1 MDYKQ
6 QKSDAKGSEFNF
18 DKQLSAESKKTD
30 LTKIETWFW
39 LVAKLV
45 IFASILVASLSFLG
59 VYAWHM
65 IAPPDSRWLT
75 DNELEHMRSF
85 TLSVVSGVV
94 ATVVTNHYL
103 NRK

>member
-1 MDYKQ
+1 
-6 QKSDAKGSEFNF
+6 
-18 DKQLSAESKKTD
+18 
-30 LTKIETWFW
+30 
-39 LVAKLV
+39 
-45 IFASILVASLSFLG
+45 
-59 VYAWHM
+59 M